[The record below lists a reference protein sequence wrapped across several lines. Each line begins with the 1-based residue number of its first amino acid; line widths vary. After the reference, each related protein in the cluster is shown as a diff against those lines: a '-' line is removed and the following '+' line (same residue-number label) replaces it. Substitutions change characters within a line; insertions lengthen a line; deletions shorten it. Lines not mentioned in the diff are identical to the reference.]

1 MLPTAVA
8 PYVAGLLTAPLV
20 RTVIKHP
27 YWAGIVTAPLVAM
40 IIKPLVRGTVKGAVA
55 LGLKTKKLAAQARE
69 EFHDLPAEASAVEAV
84 VTKPEAVAVET
95 SATQAD
101 VAKPEAVDTD
111 EAVEASADEA
121 DEASADEAD
130 EASAVEADVAKPE
143 AVAVEVVEPDGNIED
158 ASDLED
164 IKGIGVVYARR
175 LRAAGVS
182 SIEALLK
189 TGGSPAGRTELA
201 KRTGISHD
209 LIQRW
214 VNQATS

>member
-84 VTKPEAVAVET
+84 VT
-95 SATQAD
+95 
-101 VAKPEAVDTD
+101 KPEAVDTD

-201 KRTGISHD
+201 KRTGISQD
-209 LIQRW
+209 LIRRW

>member
-84 VTKPEAVAVET
+84 VTKPEAV
-95 SATQAD
+95 
-101 VAKPEAVDTD
+101 DTD
-111 EAVEASADEA
+111 EAV
-121 DEASADEAD
+121 EASADEAD

-201 KRTGISHD
+201 KRTGISQD
-209 LIQRW
+209 LIRRW